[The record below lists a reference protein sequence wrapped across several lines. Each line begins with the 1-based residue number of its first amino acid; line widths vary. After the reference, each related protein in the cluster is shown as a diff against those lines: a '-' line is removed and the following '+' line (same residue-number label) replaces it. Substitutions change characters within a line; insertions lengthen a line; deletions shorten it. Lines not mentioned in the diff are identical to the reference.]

1 MSGPK
6 SFNPPE
12 RYSIDTFNG
21 SLNDAFQLQTQIKA
35 QIEKIES
42 LLINDTSLDVNLD
55 CQEDLS
61 KIKKDLNALLEP
73 LIFNYEVNFNQQ
85 TFDVISAEIIQR
97 ITDLHAQKNK
107 LDTIELDFNEKK
119 LDYDQYL
126 SYLKYNEQSEISFN
140 DFKKKISD
148 YYKNAIAAD
157 KNGVFENTILEIDNI
172 KYTKKSDDFSFGFN
186 AIYEAKKAEI
196 VAYTKNKEAQ
206 INNAR
211 TKASNK
217 IINLSD
223 GISLKDEKEKIAEEV
238 KNWQEKITSLIDN
251 CNDAA
256 SKISYRDKLENLLES
271 KVLKEEYYFKELFD
285 SILLNEKRNTN
296 KKIVF
301 KLLSTLNSEP
311 FHNSLLDKKQV
322 LGKRLSALLNHN
334 NIKDTDVVNMKRELK
349 ILQKQSN
356 KRVKEEGVLERERL
370 FLKSQVVSTLSNM
383 GYEVMD
389 DLKVIDFEK
398 SNDYLL
404 KVKGQE
410 NYMNLIF
417 REDGSMR
424 YNFQIPENKKELSVD
439 EKNLKLQEMKMS
451 CDDFNIVINDLRK
464 MGLKLN
470 VNSKQPIS
478 EASLMQFTKKTK
490 ERLKGKQEKSTNKQK
505 QVALKKKYLD

>member
-12 RYSIDTFNG
+12 RYSMETFNG

-42 LLINDTSLDVNLD
+42 LLINDTSLDVNLN
-55 CQEDLS
+55 CKEELS
-61 KIKKDLNALLEP
+61 QIKKDLNALLEP
-73 LIFNYEVNFNQQ
+73 LIFNYEGNFNQQ
-85 TFDVISAEIIQR
+85 TFDIISAEIIQR

-126 SYLKYNEQSEISFN
+126 SYLEYNEQSEISFN

-148 YYKNAIAAD
+148 YYKNAIVAD
-157 KNGVFENTILEIDNI
+157 KNEVFENTLLEIDDI
-172 KYTKKSDDFSFGFN
+172 KYTKKIDNFSLGFN
-186 AIYEAKKAEI
+186 TIYEAKKAEI
-196 VAYTKNKEAQ
+196 VAYTKNKETQ
-206 INNAR
+206 INNTR
-211 TKASNK
+211 TKASNQ
-217 IINLSD
+217 IINLSE
-223 GISLKDEKEKIAEEV
+223 GVSLKDEKEKITEEV
-238 KNWQEKITSLIDN
+238 KNWLEKITLLIDN
-251 CNDAA
+251 CNDAKN
-256 SKISYRDKLENLLES
+256 KISYRDKLENLVES
-271 KVLKEEYYFKELFD
+271 KILKEEYYFKELFD
-285 SILLNEKRNTN
+285 SILLNEKRGIN
-296 KKIVF
+296 KKAVF
-301 KLLSTLNSEP
+301 KLLSTLNLEP
-311 FHNSLLDKKQV
+311 LHSSLLVKKQA
-322 LGKRLSALLNHN
+322 LAQRLSALLNHN
-334 NIKDTDVVNMKRELK
+334 NIKDTDVANMKRELK
-349 ILQKQSN
+349 TLQKQSN
-356 KRVKEEGVLERERL
+356 KRVEEDGILERERL
-370 FLKSQVVSTLSNM
+370 FLKSQVVSTLSKM

-389 DLKVIDFEK
+389 DLNVIDFEK

-404 KVKGQE
+404 KIKGQE
-410 NYMNLIF
+410 NYINLMF
-417 REDGSMR
+417 REDGAMR

-451 CDDFNIVINDLRK
+451 CDDFNAVINDLRK

-490 ERLKGKQEKSTNKQK
+490 ERLKGKQEKFTNKQK

>member
-12 RYSIDTFNG
+12 RYSMKTFNG

-42 LLINDTSLDVNLD
+42 LLINDASLDVNLD

-61 KIKKDLNALLEP
+61 KIKNDLKALLEP
-73 LIFNYEVNFNQQ
+73 LTFNYEGNFNQQ
-85 TFDVISAEIIQR
+85 TFDIISAEIIQR

-107 LDTIELDFNEKK
+107 LDTIELDFIEKK

-148 YYKNAIAAD
+148 YYKNAIQED
-157 KNGVFENTILEIDNI
+157 ENEVFENTLLEIDDI
-172 KYTKKSDDFSFGFN
+172 KYTKTSDDFSLGFN
-186 AIYEAKKAEI
+186 TIYEAKKAEI
-196 VAYTKNKEAQ
+196 VAYTKNKETE

-211 TKASNK
+211 TKASNE

-223 GISLKDEKEKIAEEV
+223 GISLKDEKEKITKEV
-238 KNWQEKITSLIDN
+238 KNWQEKITVLIDN
-251 CNDAA
+251 CNDAT
-256 SKISYRDKLENLLES
+256 SKISYRDKLESLLES

-285 SILLNEKRNTN
+285 SILLNEKRSIN
-296 KKIVF
+296 KKAVF

-311 FHNSLLDKKQV
+311 FHTSLLDKKQV
-322 LGKRLSALLNHN
+322 LAQRLSALLNHN
-334 NIKDTDVVNMKRELK
+334 NIKDTDVASMKRELK
-349 ILQKQSN
+349 ILQKQSK
-356 KRVKEEGVLERERL
+356 KRVEEEGVLERERL
-370 FLKSQVVSTLSNM
+370 FLKSQVVSTLSIM
-383 GYEVMD
+383 GYEVID
-389 DLKVIDFEK
+389 DLNVIDFEK

-410 NYMNLIF
+410 NYMNLMF
-417 REDGSMR
+417 REDGAMK
-424 YNFQIPENKKELSVD
+424 YNFQMPENKKDLSFD
-439 EKNLKLQEMKMS
+439 EKKLKLQEMKMS
-451 CDDFNIVINDLRK
+451 CDDFNVVVNDLNK

-470 VNSKQPIS
+470 LNSQKPIT

-490 ERLKGKQEKSTNKQK
+490 ERLKDKQLSSTNQ
-505 QVALKKKYLD
+505 QQTVTSKKKYLD